1 MADQEFKTGRLRKI
15 VYGFGCVGDGGWYQL
30 MSTFLLYFYVTVVK
44 LDPWL
49 TSLAFALS
57 FGVWN
62 AINDP
67 IVGGLSDRTRSR
79 WGRRKPWIAI
89 GALLCLAF
97 SFLIWTPPIG
107 SSLANPYNLEIFF
120 YALVTIAVAE
130 FTYTMCAVPFL
141 AIMPETFTN
150 IKERSEVAAIRNSW
164 GIVGGMIAM
173 VVFPALIT
181 SFSAQFGE
189 IGAYVWAGT
198 MTIAIFMLSFVV
210 GGVLGGKER
219 REFSAEKPLGFFESL
234 KLTITNRSLLTYEA
248 AHVMSYTSGVWL
260 SAMAPFFIQASL
272 GLTLDALG
280 IVFLL
285 NLVATVGF
293 FFLWRKF
300 CINQGARKSVA
311 VSMVMF
317 TLAMVPVLFV
327 NDIITL
333 AIWGAFTGASL
344 GGVIIGREVI
354 FGDIIDEDEVKCGR
368 RREGSLL
375 GVIVSMEKLSAVI
388 VGVSTAVIL
397 SVFGYVQSLDVPHQP
412 ASVGWG
418 IRLGMLG
425 FQALYMA
432 ITLLSLKFYP
442 LTKAKCDEIAQKLEE
457 IHAEK
462 AKKLQEQ

>member
-1 MADQEFKTGRLRKI
+1 MTDQEFKASRLRKI

-49 TSLAFALS
+49 TSLAFAFS

-89 GALLCLAF
+89 GALLCLIF
-97 SFLIWTPPIG
+97 SFFIWTPPVG
-107 SSLANPYNLEIFF
+107 SSLANPYNLWIFF
-120 YALVTIAVAE
+120 YALLTIAIAE
-130 FTYTMCAVPFL
+130 FTYTTCAVPFL
-141 AIMPETFTN
+141 ALMPETFTN
-150 IKERSEVAAIRNSW
+150 IKERSEVAAYRNTW
-164 GIVGGMIAM
+164 GVVGGMIAM
-173 VVFPALIT
+173 VMFPALIT

-189 IGAYVWAGT
+189 IGAYVWAG
-198 MTIAIFMLSFVV
+198 IIVVAIFMLSFVI

-219 REFSAEKPLGFFESL
+219 KEFSAEKPLGFFESL
-234 KLTITNRSLLTYEA
+234 KLTITNRSLLTYEG

-260 SAMAPFFIQASL
+260 SAMAPFFIQCSL
-272 GLTLDALG
+272 GLPLEAVG

-285 NLVATVGF
+285 NTVAIVGF
-293 FFLWRKF
+293 FLLWRKF
-300 CINQGARKSVA
+300 CISQGARKAVT
-311 VSMVMF
+311 VSMVAF

-333 AIWGAFTGASL
+333 AIWGALSGATL

-354 FGDIIDEDEVKCGR
+354 FGDIIDEDEVKSGC
-368 RREGSLL
+368 RREGCLL

-388 VGVSTAVIL
+388 VAVSTAIIL
-397 SVFGYVQSLDVPHQP
+397 SLFGYVQSLDALHQP
-412 ASVGWG
+412 SSVGMG

-425 FQALYMA
+425 FQVLYMV
-432 ITLLSLKFYP
+432 ITVLSLKFYP
-442 LTKAKCDEIAQKLEE
+442 LTKEKCDEIAKKLEE
-457 IHAEK
+457 IRAEK